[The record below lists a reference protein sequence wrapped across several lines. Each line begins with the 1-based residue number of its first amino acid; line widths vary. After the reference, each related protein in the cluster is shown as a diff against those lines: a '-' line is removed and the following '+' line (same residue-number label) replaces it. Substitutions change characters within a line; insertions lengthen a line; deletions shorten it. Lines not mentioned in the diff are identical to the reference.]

1 MYVAIIVAAGS
12 GKRLDSKKNKQY
24 IEVQGK
30 PLLYYSLRAFQ
41 DSSIDEIVLVTKE
54 DEIEYC
60 QKEIVEKYKITKVS
74 KIVAGGNER
83 YESVYKGLEVV
94 NPDSYVLIHD
104 GARPMV
110 SVALIERM
118 MKAVVKYKAC
128 IAAVPVK
135 DTIKR
140 ISMDGRV
147 VETLVRSALQS
158 IQTPQAFP
166 AKNLQEAY
174 GYMFSTLQVLNN
186 RSELSIT
193 DDSMIMETYGKQ
205 TVHIVM
211 GDYANIKVTTQDDLV
226 LANAFLSLEKS
237 D

>member
-1 MYVAIIVAAGS
+1 MFVGVIVAAGS
-12 GKRLDSKKNKQY
+12 GRRMDSTQQKQY

-41 DSSIDEIVLVTKE
+41 ESSIDEIVLVTKAE
-54 DEIEYC
+54 EIEYC
-60 QKEIVEKYKITKVS
+60 KKEIVEKYSMTKVTQV
-74 KIVAGGNER
+74 VAGGTER
-83 YESVYKGLEVV
+83 YESVYEGLKVV

-110 SVALIERM
+110 SVELIERM
-118 MKAVVKYKAC
+118 MKAVLKYKAC

-147 VETLVRSALQS
+147 LETLTRNALQS

-193 DDSMIMETYGKQ
+193 DDSMIMETYGKR
-205 TVHIVM
+205 TVHTVM
-211 GDYANIKVTTQDDLV
+211 GDYTNIKVTTPEDLI
-226 LANAFLSLEKS
+226 LANTFLANKKN
-237 D
+237 

>member
-1 MYVAIIVAAGS
+1 MFVGIIVAAGS
-12 GKRLDSKKNKQY
+12 GNRMSSKQKKQY
-24 IEVQGK
+24 IDVQGK

-41 DSSIDEIVLVTKE
+41 DSSVDEIILVTSA

-60 QKEIVEKYKITKVS
+60 QKEIIEKYKMTKVT
-74 KIVAGGNER
+74 KIVAGGEER
-83 YESVYKGLEVV
+83 YESVYEGLKVT

-110 SVALIERM
+110 SIELIERI

-147 VETLVRSALQS
+147 VETLARSALQA

-166 AKNLQEAY
+166 TKNLQEAY

-205 TVHIVM
+205 TVHTVM
-211 GDYANIKVTTQDDLV
+211 GDYTNIKVTTPEDLI
-226 LANAFLSLEKS
+226 LANAFLSNTKK
-237 D
+237 